1 MDFLGGSIRIGRVL
15 GIDIRVH
22 MLFLIW
28 MAFQLIG
35 AGKDWRSE
43 FFFLSMLFLIVL
55 VHEYGHCLGARSV
68 GGDARDIL
76 LWPLGGLAFAHAP
89 MTPWA
94 QFVTVACGPLVNV
107 IFCVLSALT
116 LIISTGDPFVC
127 SPNPFDPLRFS
138 AMPAPWQWYVG
149 IFYHVNLMLL
159 CFNLLPIYP
168 LDGGQL
174 FMTIL
179 WPFMG
184 LHRATDIACKIG
196 IGGAVFLAGLGL
208 MRSQFIL
215 LAIALFGGMT
225 CWQRL
230 QALRYGM
237 VYDERV
243 DTQRPGR
250 RGPGWWVRL
259 SGSRRPPGGAAPP
272 EAPNPN
278 PGAWERKLER
288 DAELEHELDRIL
300 KKVHDHGVRSLS
312 YTERQTLERATRERK
327 QREREV
333 DSHS

>member
-28 MAFQLIG
+28 MVFRLID
-35 AGKDWRSE
+35 AGQDWRNE
-43 FFFLSMLFLIVL
+43 LLFLLMLFSIVL

-68 GGDARDIL
+68 GGDARDIM

-94 QFVTVACGPLVNV
+94 QFVTVASGPLVNV

-116 LIISTGDPFVC
+116 LIVSTGDPFVC
-127 SPNPFDPLRFS
+127 SPNPFDPLRYAS
-138 AMPAPWQWYVG
+138 MKELWHLYVG
-149 IFYHVNLMLL
+149 IFYFVNLMLL

-184 LHRATDIACKIG
+184 LHRATDVACKVG

-208 MRSQFIL
+208 MRSQWML
-215 LAIALFGGMT
+215 LAIAVFGGMT

-243 DTQRPGR
+243 STPRRPG
-250 RGPGWWVRL
+250 RGPGWWTRL
-259 SGSRRPPGGAAPP
+259 RGAGRPPREAPP
-272 EAPNPN
+272 EPPNPN

-288 DAELEHELDRIL
+288 NAELEQELDRIL

-312 YTERQTLERATRERK
+312 YT
-327 QREREV
+327 
-333 DSHS
+333 